1 MNTTRFLA
9 HISLLCLLSCRD
21 PASPP
26 SPPSPFPHP
35 DDDDPAQ
42 SCASAEQRLL
52 QLGCKD
58 SKGALLGGPNRR
70 GKPFREVC
78 VEAMAN
84 RISLRPKC
92 IASVGSC
99 NDVKKCEEDR

>member
-1 MNTTRFLA
+1 M
-9 HISLLCLLSCRD
+9 
-21 PASPP
+21 
-26 SPPSPFPHP
+26 
-35 DDDDPAQ
+35 
-42 SCASAEQRLL
+42 
-52 QLGCKD
+52 
-58 SKGALLGGPNRR
+58 GGPNRR